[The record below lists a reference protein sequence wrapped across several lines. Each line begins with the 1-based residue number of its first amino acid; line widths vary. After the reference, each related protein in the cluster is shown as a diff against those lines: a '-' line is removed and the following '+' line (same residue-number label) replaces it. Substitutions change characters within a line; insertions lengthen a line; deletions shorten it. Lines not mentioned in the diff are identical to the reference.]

1 MKIPAAYRKY
11 AEQCEEMARQMPRHT
26 MTLQKIAQAWREVAM
41 LAEEVAMLAEQEEKS
56 AKDGKDEADGSMHT

>member
-1 MKIPAAYRKY
+1 MKTPAAYRKY

-26 MTLQKIAQAWREVAM
+26 ATLQKIAQAWREVAM
-41 LAEEVAMLAEQEEKS
+41 LAEQKEKS